1 MNINNLVRENIKR
14 LNPYSSARGKYTSGI
29 LLDAN
34 ENPFNDKVEI
44 QSLELNRYPD
54 PNQTELR
61 NAIGKYL
68 KLNYENIFVG
78 VGSDEIIDL
87 LIRIFCKPGV
97 DEALIFEPTYGMYK
111 VACEINDIKINSILL
126 NEDFQIDLDA
136 IDKEVLNRSK
146 LIFICSPNNP
156 TGNTLSTQTILTIC
170 ENSNAIV
177 VLDEAYI
184 DFCENQSLIK
194 KVNDI
199 PNLVVTRTFSKAWGM
214 AGVRCGYCAAD
225 KKIIDWLFKIKA
237 PYNINNLT
245 EQTIIN
251 SIDNAD
257 KKNDY
262 VKLILAEREFLI
274 TELKN
279 IKGVQKVYPTDSNF
293 ILFKNKEASS
303 IQNKLAEKGI
313 IIRDRSTQPLLEN
326 CLRVSVGTRK
336 ENKLFINELKRA
348 I

>member
-1 MNINNLVRENIKR
+1 MDINNLVRENIKK
-14 LNPYSSARGKYTSGI
+14 LKPYSSARGKFTSGI

-34 ENPFNDKVEI
+34 ENPFNDKFEI

-54 PNQTELR
+54 PNQIEIR

-68 KLNYENIFVG
+68 GLNYENIFVG

-87 LIRIFCKPGV
+87 LIRVFCKPRK

-126 NEDFQIDLDA
+126 NDDFQIDLDA
-136 IDKEVLNRSK
+136 INSEVLNRTK
-146 LIFICSPNNP
+146 IIFICSPNNP
-156 TGNTLSTQTILTIC
+156 TGNLLNSDTVLSIC

-184 DFCENQSLIK
+184 DFCEDESLIK
-194 KVNDI
+194 KISAI

-225 KKIIDWLFKIKA
+225 KKIINWLFKIKA
-237 PYNINNLT
+237 PYNINKLT

-251 SIDNAD
+251 SIKNSV
-257 KKNDY
+257 KKEEY
-262 VKLILAEREFLI
+262 VKRILSEKEYLID
-274 TELKN
+274 ELKN
-279 IKGVQKVYPTDSNF
+279 VKEVKIIYPTDSNF
-293 ILFKNKEASS
+293 ILFKINNATS
-303 IQNKLAEKGI
+303 IKNNLAENGI
-313 IIRDRSTQPLLEN
+313 IIRDRSNQPLLDD
-326 CLRVSVGTRK
+326 CLRVSVGTRY
-336 ENKLFINELKRA
+336 ENELFIEELKRMV
-348 I
+348 